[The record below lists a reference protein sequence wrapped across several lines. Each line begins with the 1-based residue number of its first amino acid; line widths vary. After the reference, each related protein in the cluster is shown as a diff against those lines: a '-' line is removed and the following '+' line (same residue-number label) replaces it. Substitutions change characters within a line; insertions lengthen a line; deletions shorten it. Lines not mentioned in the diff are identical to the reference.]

1 MGQDTFSRNDEFVS
15 SCKRLWP
22 ELLLSGSSIESPIS
36 QPEISGCAT
45 ANLVLASTTANR
57 ISASAS
63 TDLVL
68 ASASANR
75 DRMSNS
81 WLSTKELLDIG
92 KTSAEHSCLNLTNE
106 IEGLKKQAR
115 DIYVQ
120 LSYLLRYWELRE
132 ESLAKERVF
141 SKKHPST
148 SCDQVPP
155 CIEGLQQMVHFCDAK
170 RALEL
175 NSSKIVQA
183 LFCKGA
189 KLKEGSEQ
197 RELWRS
203 VAKCHLGFQKVLS
216 AIAQHESRALSLN
229 CPPSSSYPN
238 ST

>member
-22 ELLLSGSSIESPIS
+22 ELLLSGSSKESPIS

-45 ANLVLASTTANR
+45 ATLVLASTTANR
-57 ISASAS
+57 ISA
-63 TDLVL
+63 
-68 ASASANR
+68 
-75 DRMSNS
+75 
-81 WLSTKELLDIG
+81 
-92 KTSAEHSCLNLTNE
+92 SAEHSCLNLTNE

-155 CIEGLQQMVHFCDAK
+155 CMEGLQQMVHFCDAK
-170 RALEL
+170 RALEI
-175 NSSKIVQA
+175 NSSKVVQA